1 MIVQTGRPQKQAQAK
16 PGVIPGNTNIEFF
29 ERKLDKMKKL
39 FALVLSLA
47 LVVAFAVPALAS
59 GWAQLDTQVDNFKNI
74 TMDLYGLEIYPDT
87 SAIGSLYAPLSTY
100 YPIVKN
106 SRVHFVLE
114 INLPKEKNVS
124 PAMQRLFDTKGL
136 EVYVGPSYITLDK
149 DVVLYLDGVKAKAAD
164 FRNGAKK
171 VEVNTTYNEFKCEI
185 SNKTHEA
192 TVGLYDDTCYKF
204 EFWGTVNKDGKDAT
218 VYANVGFYNNWGD
231 EGNTT
236 WMLVD
241 NNGDGYNEYLVAR
254 GGANKWFHIHTWDNA
269 TNTYGNGLFFYTTHD
284 TKDKH
289 AMVDYNKGVQVYY
302 NGTEYTITKTVN
314 NIVAFRLTS
323 DTTNTLITEGALYN
337 ALVGVCEKI
346 FGFLGFKYEEALYMT
361 EDHFAYYFGKI
372 DALEKTITYPT
383 GNVVVAPVSPELPQT
398 GDNASIVGFAMIAV
412 ALVAAAVVTVK
423 KVRA

>member
-1 MIVQTGRPQKQAQAK
+1 
-16 PGVIPGNTNIEFF
+16 
-29 ERKLDKMKKL
+29 MKKL

-114 INLPKEKNVS
+114 INLPKTKNVS

-149 DVVLYLDGVKAKAAD
+149 PVVLYLDGVKAKAAD
-164 FRNGAKK
+164 FMNGVKK
-171 VEVNTTYNEFKCEI
+171 VEVDTANNEFYCEI
-185 SNKTHEA
+185 SNTTPAADVKQ
-192 TVGLYDDTCYKF
+192 YNNTCYKF

-231 EGNTT
+231 EGNAT

-241 NNGDGYNEYLVAR
+241 VNGDGYNEYVITR
-254 GGANKWFHIHTWDNA
+254 GNKRFDVQIWNNV
-269 TNTYGNGLFFYTTHD
+269 TNTYGNGLYFYTTAD
-284 TKDKH
+284 TDNKG

-323 DTTNTLITEGALYN
+323 DTTNTLITEGDLYN
-337 ALVGVCEKI
+337 ELVGVCEKI

-361 EDHFAYYFGKI
+361 EAHFTHYFGKI

-383 GNVVVAPVSPELPQT
+383 GNVVVAPVTPELPQT

>member
-1 MIVQTGRPQKQAQAK
+1 
-16 PGVIPGNTNIEFF
+16 
-29 ERKLDKMKKL
+29 MKKL

-114 INLPKEKNVS
+114 INLPKTANVS

-164 FRNGAKK
+164 FMNGAKK
-171 VEVNTTYNEFKCEI
+171 VEVDTANNEFYCEI
-185 SNKTHEA
+185 SNTTPAADVKQKN
-192 TVGLYDDTCYKF
+192 DTCYKF
-204 EFWGTVNKDGKDAT
+204 EFWGTVNRDGKDAT

-231 EGNTT
+231 EGYAD

-241 NNGDGYNEYLVAR
+241 VNGDGYNEYMVAR
-254 GGANKWFHIHTWDNA
+254 NRAEKWFHIHTWDNA

-337 ALVGVCEKI
+337 NLVGVCEKI

-361 EDHFAYYFGKI
+361 EAHFTHYFGKI

-383 GNVVVAPVSPELPQT
+383 GNVVVAPVTPELPQT

>member
-1 MIVQTGRPQKQAQAK
+1 
-16 PGVIPGNTNIEFF
+16 
-29 ERKLDKMKKL
+29 MKKL

-114 INLPKEKNVS
+114 INLPKTANVS

-164 FRNGAKK
+164 FMNGAKK
-171 VEVNTTYNEFKCEI
+171 VEVNTTYNVFNCEI
-185 SNKTHEA
+185 SNTTPAADVKQ
-192 TVGLYDDTCYKF
+192 YNNTCYKF

-231 EGNTT
+231 EGNAT

-241 NNGDGYNEYLVAR
+241 VNGDGYNEYVITR
-254 GGANKWFHIHTWDNA
+254 GNKRFDVQIWNNV
-269 TNTYGNGLFFYTTHD
+269 TNTYGNGLYFYTTAD
-284 TKDKH
+284 TDNKG

-337 ALVGVCEKI
+337 NLVGVCEKI

-361 EDHFAYYFGKI
+361 EAHFTHYFGKI

-383 GNVVVAPVSPELPQT
+383 GNVVVAPVTPELPQT

>member
-1 MIVQTGRPQKQAQAK
+1 
-16 PGVIPGNTNIEFF
+16 
-29 ERKLDKMKKL
+29 MKKL

-114 INLPKEKNVS
+114 INLPKTANVS

-164 FRNGAKK
+164 FMNGVKK
-171 VEVNTTYNEFKCEI
+171 VEVDTANNEFYCEI
-185 SNKTHEA
+185 SNTTPAADVKQ
-192 TVGLYDDTCYKF
+192 YNNTCYKF

-231 EGNTT
+231 EGNAT

-241 NNGDGYNEYLVAR
+241 VNGDGYNEYVITR
-254 GGANKWFHIHTWDNA
+254 GNKRFDVQIWNNV
-269 TNTYGNGLFFYTTHD
+269 TNTYGNGLYFYTTAD
-284 TKDKH
+284 TDNKG

-361 EDHFAYYFGKI
+361 EAHFTHYFGKI

-383 GNVVVAPVSPELPQT
+383 GNVVVAPVTPELPQT

>member
-1 MIVQTGRPQKQAQAK
+1 
-16 PGVIPGNTNIEFF
+16 
-29 ERKLDKMKKL
+29 MKKL

-114 INLPKEKNVS
+114 INLPKTTNVS

-149 DVVLYLDGVKAKAAD
+149 PVVLYLDGVKANAAD
-164 FRNGAKK
+164 FKNAAKK
-171 VEVNTTYNEFKCEI
+171 VEVDTANNEFYCEI
-185 SNKTHEA
+185 SNTTPDADVKQYNNTS
-192 TVGLYDDTCYKF
+192 YKF

-218 VYANVGFYNNWGD
+218 VYGNVGFYNNWGD
-231 EGNTT
+231 EGVAD

-254 GGANKWFHIHTWDNA
+254 NRTEKWFHVHTWDNA
-269 TNTYGNGLFFYTTHD
+269 HNTWGNGLFFYTTAA
-284 TKDKH
+284 TNNKN

-323 DTTNTLITEGALYN
+323 DTTNTLITEGTLYN
-337 ALVGVCEKI
+337 ALVGVCENI

-361 EDHFAYYFGKI
+361 EAHFSHYFGKI

-383 GNVVVAPVSPELPQT
+383 GNVVVTPVTPELPQT

>member
-16 PGVIPGNTNIEFF
+16 PGVIPGNTNKKFF

-114 INLPKEKNVS
+114 INLPKTINVS
-124 PAMQRLFDTKGL
+124 PAMERLFNNKGL
-136 EVYVGPSYITLDK
+136 EVSVATTYIDLDK
-149 DVVLYLDGVKAKAAD
+149 KVAVYLDGK
-164 FRNGAKK
+164 NITMK
-171 VEVNTTYNEFKCEI
+171 VNATDDAFECEI
-185 SNKTHEA
+185 PRDLTRKDGGN
-192 TVGLYDDTCYKF
+192 YKF
-204 EFWGTVNKDGKDAT
+204 EFWGTVNRDGKDAT

-231 EGNTT
+231 EGNAT

-241 NNGDGYNEYLVAR
+241 VNGDGYNEYVITR
-254 GGANKWFHIHTWDNA
+254 GNKRFDVQIWDNVH
-269 TNTYGNGLFFYTTHD
+269 NTYGDGLYFYTTAD
-284 TKDKH
+284 TDNKG
-289 AMVDYNKGVQVYY
+289 AMVDYNKGVQVYLKR
-302 NGTEYTITKTVN
+302 NNTEYTITKTVN

-337 ALVGVCEKI
+337 ELVGVCEKI

-361 EDHFAYYFGKI
+361 EDHFTHYFGKI

-383 GNVVVAPVSPELPQT
+383 GNVVVAPVTPELPQT

>member
-1 MIVQTGRPQKQAQAK
+1 
-16 PGVIPGNTNIEFF
+16 
-29 ERKLDKMKKL
+29 MKKL

-114 INLPKEKNVS
+114 INLPKEKNMS
-124 PAMQRLFDTKGL
+124 PAMQRLFDNKGL
-136 EVYVGPSYITLDK
+136 EVYVKPNYITLDK

-171 VEVNTTYNEFKCEI
+171 VEVNTTYNKFNCEI
-185 SNKTHEA
+185 SNKTLKA
-192 TVGLYDDTCYKF
+192 TVGQYNDTCYKF

-218 VYANVGFYNNWGD
+218 VYANVGFYNRWAD
-231 EGNTT
+231 EGNPT
-236 WMLVD
+236 WMFVD
-241 NNGDGYNEYLVAR
+241 VNGDGYNEYVITR
-254 GGANKWFHIHTWDNA
+254 GNKRFDVQIWNNV
-269 TNTYGNGLFFYTTHD
+269 TNTYGNGLYFYTTAD
-284 TKDKH
+284 TDNKG

-302 NGTEYTITKTVN
+302 EGTEYTITKTVN
-314 NIVAFRLTS
+314 NIVAFRKTI
-323 DTTNTLITEGALYN
+323 DTTNTLITEGDLYN
-337 ALVGVCEKI
+337 DLVGVCEKI

-361 EDHFAYYFGKI
+361 EDHFEYYFGKI
-372 DALEKTITYPT
+372 DAMEKTITYPT
-383 GNVVVAPVSPELPQT
+383 GNVVVAPVTPELPQT

>member
-1 MIVQTGRPQKQAQAK
+1 
-16 PGVIPGNTNIEFF
+16 
-29 ERKLDKMKKL
+29 MKKL

-114 INLPKEKNVS
+114 INLPKTTNVS

-149 DVVLYLDGVKAKAAD
+149 PVVLYLDGVKAKAAD
-164 FRNGAKK
+164 FMNDAKK
-171 VEVNTTYNEFKCEI
+171 VEVNTIDNEFYCEI
-185 SNKTHEA
+185 SNNT
-192 TVGLYDDTCYKF
+192 GLNPDVMQKNNTSYKF

-231 EGNTT
+231 ELDAN

-254 GGANKWFHIHTWDNA
+254 GDKWFHVHTWNNT
-269 TNTYGNGLFFYTTHD
+269 TNTWGNGLFFYTTHE
-284 TKDKH
+284 TSNKNS
-289 AMVDYNKGVQVYY
+289 MVDYNKGVQVYY

-323 DTTNTLITEGALYN
+323 DTTNTLITEGTLYN
-337 ALVGVCEKI
+337 ALVGVCENI

-361 EDHFAYYFGKI
+361 DAHFSHYFGKI

-383 GNVVVAPVSPELPQT
+383 GNVVVAPVTPALPQT

>member
-1 MIVQTGRPQKQAQAK
+1 
-16 PGVIPGNTNIEFF
+16 
-29 ERKLDKMKKL
+29 MKKL

-59 GWAQLDTQVDNFKNI
+59 GWAQLDSQVDNFKNI

-87 SAIGSLYAPLSTY
+87 TAIGSLYAPLSTY

-114 INLPKEKNVS
+114 INLPKTANVS

-136 EVYVGPSYITLDK
+136 EVYVGPDYITLDK
-149 DVVLYLDGVKAKAAD
+149 PVVLYLDGVKAKAAD
-164 FRNGAKK
+164 FMNGATK
-171 VEVNTTYNEFKCEI
+171 VEVDTINNEFYCEI
-185 SNKTHEA
+185 SNVTPDAAVKQKNN
-192 TVGLYDDTCYKF
+192 TCYKF

-231 EGNTT
+231 EGHAD
-236 WMLVD
+236 WMMVD
-241 NNGDGYNEYLVAR
+241 VNGDGYNEYMVAR
-254 GGANKWFHIHTWDNA
+254 GGAQQWFHIHTWDNA
-269 TNTYGNGLFFYTTHD
+269 NNTWGNGLFFYTTAA
-284 TKDKH
+284 TNNKKS
-289 AMVDYNKGVQVYY
+289 MVDYNKGVQVYY

-323 DTTNTLITEGALYN
+323 DTNNNLITEGPTYN

-361 EDHFAYYFGKI
+361 EKHFTHYFGKI

-383 GNVVVAPVSPELPQT
+383 GNIVVAPVSPELPQT

>member
-1 MIVQTGRPQKQAQAK
+1 
-16 PGVIPGNTNIEFF
+16 
-29 ERKLDKMKKL
+29 MKKL

-114 INLPKEKNVS
+114 INLPKKSNVS
-124 PAMQRLFDTKGL
+124 PAMERLFANKGL
-136 EVYVGPSYITLDK
+136 EISVETSYIDLDK
-149 DVVLYLDGVKAKAAD
+149 VVKVYRDGKEIVWTGLPTANDDSYTCEIPAD
-164 FRNGAKK
+164 FNLDKSYG
-171 VEVNTTYNEFKCEI
+171 TTM
-185 SNKTHEA
+185 
-192 TVGLYDDTCYKF
+192 KF

-231 EGNTT
+231 EGNAT

-241 NNGDGYNEYLVAR
+241 VNGDGYNEYVITR
-254 GGANKWFHIHTWDNA
+254 GNKRFDVQIWNNV
-269 TNTYGNGLFFYTTHD
+269 TNTYGNGLYFYTTAD
-284 TKDKH
+284 TDNKG

-314 NIVAFRLTS
+314 NIVAFRKTI
-323 DTTNTLITEGALYN
+323 DTTNTLITEGDLYN
-337 ALVGVCEKI
+337 ELVGVCEKI

-361 EDHFAYYFGKI
+361 EDHFEYYFGKI
-372 DALEKTITYPT
+372 DAMEKTITYPT
-383 GNVVVAPVSPELPQT
+383 GNVVVAPVTPELPQT

>member
-1 MIVQTGRPQKQAQAK
+1 
-16 PGVIPGNTNIEFF
+16 
-29 ERKLDKMKKL
+29 MKKL

-114 INLPKEKNVS
+114 INLPKTKNVS

-136 EVYVGPSYITLDK
+136 EVYVEPSYITLDK
-149 DVVLYLDGVKAKAAD
+149 PVVLYLDGVKAKAAD
-164 FRNGAKK
+164 FMNGAKK
-171 VEVNTTYNEFKCEI
+171 VEVNTTYNVFNCEI
-185 SNKTHEA
+185 SNTTPAADVKQ
-192 TVGLYDDTCYKF
+192 YNNTCYKF

-231 EGNTT
+231 EGNAT

-241 NNGDGYNEYLVAR
+241 VNGDGYNEYVITR
-254 GGANKWFHIHTWDNA
+254 GNKRFDVQIWNNV
-269 TNTYGNGLFFYTTHD
+269 TNTYGNGLYFYTTAD
-284 TKDKH
+284 TDNKG

-314 NIVAFRLTS
+314 NIVAFRKTI
-323 DTTNTLITEGALYN
+323 DTTNTLITEGDLYN
-337 ALVGVCEKI
+337 ELVGVCEKI

-361 EDHFAYYFGKI
+361 EDHFEYYFGKI
-372 DALEKTITYPT
+372 DAMEKTITYPT
-383 GNVVVAPVSPELPQT
+383 GNVVVAPVTPELPQT

>member
-1 MIVQTGRPQKQAQAK
+1 
-16 PGVIPGNTNIEFF
+16 
-29 ERKLDKMKKL
+29 MKKL

-114 INLPKEKNVS
+114 INLPKKDNVS
-124 PAMQRLFDTKGL
+124 PAMQRLFEKKGL
-136 EVYVGPSYITLDK
+136 EVYVETSYIDLDK
-149 DVVLYLDGVKAKAAD
+149 EVKVYRDGEEIVWPGLPTANAAS
-164 FRNGAKK
+164 
-171 VEVNTTYNEFKCEI
+171 YKCEI
-185 SNKTHEA
+185 PADFNLEKSYGT
-192 TVGLYDDTCYKF
+192 TMKF
-204 EFWGTVNKDGKDAT
+204 EFWGDVNKDGKDAT

-231 EGNTT
+231 EREGKDNF
-236 WMLVD
+236 MYVD
-241 NNGDGYNEYLVAR
+241 VNGDGYNEYLVAC
-254 GGANKWFHIHTWDNA
+254 GGEEKWFHIHTWNNVTD
-269 TNTYGNGLFFYTTHD
+269 TYGDGLYFYTTAATD
-284 TKDKH
+284 NKKS
-289 AMVDYNKGVQVYY
+289 MVDYNKGVQVYLKS
-302 NGTEYTITKTVN
+302 TDTVYTITKTVN
-314 NIVAFRLTS
+314 NIVAFRKTI
-323 DTTNTLITEGALYN
+323 DTTNTLITEGDLYN
-337 ALVGVCEKI
+337 ELVGVCEKI

-361 EDHFAYYFGKI
+361 EDHFEYYFGKI

-383 GNVVVAPVSPELPQT
+383 GNVVVTPVTPELPQT

>member
-1 MIVQTGRPQKQAQAK
+1 
-16 PGVIPGNTNIEFF
+16 
-29 ERKLDKMKKL
+29 MKKL

-114 INLPKEKNVS
+114 INLPKTANVS

-164 FRNGAKK
+164 FMNGVKK
-171 VEVNTTYNEFKCEI
+171 VEVDTANNEFYCEI
-185 SNKTHEA
+185 SNTTPAADVKQ
-192 TVGLYDDTCYKF
+192 YNNTCYKF

-231 EGNTT
+231 EGNAT

-241 NNGDGYNEYLVAR
+241 VNGDGYNEYVITR
-254 GGANKWFHIHTWDNA
+254 GNKRFDVQIWNNV
-269 TNTYGNGLFFYTTHD
+269 TNTYGNGLYFYTTAD
-284 TKDKH
+284 TDNKG

-337 ALVGVCEKI
+337 NLVGVCEKI

-361 EDHFAYYFGKI
+361 EDHFTHYFGKI

-383 GNVVVAPVSPELPQT
+383 GNVVVAPVTPELPQT

>member
-1 MIVQTGRPQKQAQAK
+1 
-16 PGVIPGNTNIEFF
+16 
-29 ERKLDKMKKL
+29 MKKL

-114 INLPKEKNVS
+114 INLPKTTNVS

-149 DVVLYLDGVKAKAAD
+149 PVVLYLDGVKAKAAD
-164 FRNGAKK
+164 FMNVAKK
-171 VEVNTTYNEFKCEI
+171 VEVDTANNEFYCEI
-185 SNKTHEA
+185 SNTTPDADVKQYNNTS
-192 TVGLYDDTCYKF
+192 YKF

-218 VYANVGFYNNWGD
+218 VYGNVGFYNNWGD
-231 EGNTT
+231 EGYAD

-241 NNGDGYNEYLVAR
+241 NNGDGYNEYVVAR
-254 GGANKWFHIHTWDNA
+254 NRTEKWFHIHTWDNA
-269 TNTYGNGLFFYTTHD
+269 HNTWGNGLFFYTTAA
-284 TKDKH
+284 TNNKN

-323 DTTNTLITEGALYN
+323 DTTNTLITEGTLYN
-337 ALVGVCEKI
+337 ALVGVCENI

-361 EDHFAYYFGKI
+361 EAHFTHYFGKI

-383 GNVVVAPVSPELPQT
+383 GNVVVAPVTPELPQT

>member
-1 MIVQTGRPQKQAQAK
+1 
-16 PGVIPGNTNIEFF
+16 
-29 ERKLDKMKKL
+29 MKKL

-114 INLPKEKNVS
+114 INLPKTKNVS

-149 DVVLYLDGVKAKAAD
+149 PVVLYLDGVKAKAAD
-164 FRNGAKK
+164 FMNGAKK
-171 VEVNTTYNEFKCEI
+171 VEVNTTYNEFNCEI
-185 SNKTHEA
+185 SNTTPAADVKQ
-192 TVGLYDDTCYKF
+192 YNDTCYKF

-231 EGNTT
+231 EGYAD
-236 WMLVD
+236 WMFVD
-241 NNGDGYNEYLVAR
+241 VNGDGYNEYMVAR
-254 GGANKWFHIHTWDNA
+254 NRAEKWFHIHTWNNV

-337 ALVGVCEKI
+337 DLVGVCEKI

-361 EDHFAYYFGKI
+361 EAHFTHYFGKI
-372 DALEKTITYPT
+372 DALEKTITYPN
-383 GNVVVAPVSPELPQT
+383 GNIVVAPVTPELPQT

>member
-1 MIVQTGRPQKQAQAK
+1 
-16 PGVIPGNTNIEFF
+16 
-29 ERKLDKMKKL
+29 MKKL

-114 INLPKEKNVS
+114 INLPKTANVS

-164 FRNGAKK
+164 FMNGVKK
-171 VEVNTTYNEFKCEI
+171 VEVDTANNEFYCEI
-185 SNKTHEA
+185 SNTTPAADVKQ
-192 TVGLYDDTCYKF
+192 YNNTCYKF

-231 EGNTT
+231 EGYAD

-241 NNGDGYNEYLVAR
+241 VNGDGYNEYMVAR
-254 GGANKWFHIHTWDNA
+254 NRAEKWFHIHTWDNA

-284 TKDKH
+284 TLDKH

-361 EDHFAYYFGKI
+361 EDHFTHYFGKI

-383 GNVVVAPVSPELPQT
+383 GNVVVAPVTPELPQT

>member
-1 MIVQTGRPQKQAQAK
+1 
-16 PGVIPGNTNIEFF
+16 
-29 ERKLDKMKKL
+29 MKKL

-114 INLPKEKNVS
+114 INLPKEKNMS
-124 PAMQRLFDTKGL
+124 PAMQRLFDNKGL
-136 EVYVGPSYITLDK
+136 EVYVKPNYITLDK

-171 VEVNTTYNEFKCEI
+171 VEVNTTYNKFNCEI
-185 SNKTHEA
+185 SNKTLKA
-192 TVGLYDDTCYKF
+192 TVGQYNDTCYKF

-218 VYANVGFYNNWGD
+218 VYANVGFYNRWAD
-231 EGNTT
+231 EGNPT
-236 WMLVD
+236 WMFVD
-241 NNGDGYNEYLVAR
+241 VNGDGYNEYVITR
-254 GGANKWFHIHTWDNA
+254 GNKRFDVQIWDNVH
-269 TNTYGNGLFFYTTHD
+269 NTYGDGLYFYTTEATD
-284 TKDKH
+284 NKD
-289 AMVDYNKGVQVYY
+289 AMVDYNKGVQVYLKK
-302 NGTEYTITKTVN
+302 NNTEYTITKTVN
-314 NIVAFRLTS
+314 NIVAFRETS
-323 DTTNTLITEGALYN
+323 DTTNTLITEGDLYN
-337 ALVGVCEKI
+337 DLVGVCEKI

-361 EDHFAYYFGKI
+361 EAHFTHYFGKI

-383 GNVVVAPVSPELPQT
+383 GNVVVTPVTPELPQT

>member
-1 MIVQTGRPQKQAQAK
+1 
-16 PGVIPGNTNIEFF
+16 
-29 ERKLDKMKKL
+29 MKKL

-114 INLPKEKNVS
+114 INLPKAKNVS

-136 EVYVGPSYITLDK
+136 EVYVEPSYITLDK
-149 DVVLYLDGVKAKAAD
+149 PVVLYINGEKAKAAD
-164 FRNGAKK
+164 FMNGAKK
-171 VEVNTTYNEFKCEI
+171 VEVNTTYNVFNCEI
-185 SNKTHEA
+185 SNTTPAADVKQKN
-192 TVGLYDDTCYKF
+192 DTCYKF

-231 EGNTT
+231 EGIAT
-236 WMLVD
+236 WMLVY
-241 NNGDGYNEYLVAR
+241 NNGDGYNEYVITR
-254 GGANKWFHIHTWDNA
+254 GNKRFDVQIWNNV
-269 TNTYGNGLFFYTTHD
+269 TNTYGNGLYFYTTAD
-284 TKDKH
+284 TDNKG

-323 DTTNTLITEGALYN
+323 DTTNTLITEGATYN

-361 EDHFAYYFGKI
+361 EAHFEHYFGKI
-372 DALEKTITYPT
+372 DAMEKTITYPT
-383 GNVVVAPVSPELPQT
+383 GNVVVAPVTPELPQT

>member
-1 MIVQTGRPQKQAQAK
+1 
-16 PGVIPGNTNIEFF
+16 
-29 ERKLDKMKKL
+29 MKKL

-114 INLPKEKNVS
+114 INLPKAKNVS

-164 FRNGAKK
+164 FMNGVKK
-171 VEVNTTYNEFKCEI
+171 VEVDTVNNEFYCEI
-185 SNKTHEA
+185 SNTTPAADVKQKN
-192 TVGLYDDTCYKF
+192 DTCYKF

-218 VYANVGFYNNWGD
+218 VYANVGFYNNWDD
-231 EGNTT
+231 EGHAD
-236 WMLVD
+236 WMFVD
-241 NNGDGYNEYLVAR
+241 VNGDGYNEYLVAR
-254 GGANKWFHIHTWDNA
+254 GGANKWFHVHTWNNT
-269 TNTYGNGLFFYTTHD
+269 TNTWGNGLFFYTTHE
-284 TKDKH
+284 TSNKNS
-289 AMVDYNKGVQVYY
+289 MVDYNKGVQVYY

-337 ALVGVCEKI
+337 NLVAVCEKI

-361 EDHFAYYFGKI
+361 DAHFSHYFGKI

-383 GNVVVAPVSPELPQT
+383 GNVVVTPVTPELPQT

>member
-1 MIVQTGRPQKQAQAK
+1 
-16 PGVIPGNTNIEFF
+16 
-29 ERKLDKMKKL
+29 MKKL

-114 INLPKEKNVS
+114 INLPNGKNVS
-124 PAMQRLFDTKGL
+124 PAMERLFANKGL

-149 DVVLYLDGVKAKAAD
+149 NVAVYLDGVKQKKAMAVVD
-164 FRNGAKK
+164 
-171 VEVNTTYNEFKCEI
+171 NEFNCEI
-185 SNKTHEA
+185 PSTALALSYGTN
-192 TVGLYDDTCYKF
+192 YKF

-218 VYANVGFYNNWGD
+218 VYASVGFYNNWGD
-231 EGNTT
+231 EGNAD

-241 NNGDGYNEYLVAR
+241 VNGDGYNEYMVAR
-254 GGANKWFHIHTWDNA
+254 GGEGKWFHIHTWDNA
-269 TNTYGNGLFFYTTHD
+269 TNTYGNGLFFYTTAA
-284 TKDKH
+284 TNNKG
-289 AMVDYNKGVQVYY
+289 AMVDYNKGVQVCY
-302 NGTEYTITKTVN
+302 NGAEYTITKTVN

-337 ALVGVCEKI
+337 NLVGVCEKI

-361 EDHFAYYFGKI
+361 EDHFTHYFGKI

-383 GNVVVAPVSPELPQT
+383 GNVVVAPVTPELPQT
-398 GDNASIVGFAMIAV
+398 GDNASIVGFAIIAV

>member
-1 MIVQTGRPQKQAQAK
+1 
-16 PGVIPGNTNIEFF
+16 
-29 ERKLDKMKKL
+29 MKKL

-114 INLPKEKNVS
+114 INLPKTANVS

-149 DVVLYLDGVKAKAAD
+149 VVKVYRDGKEIVWTGLPTANVASYTCEIPAD
-164 FRNGAKK
+164 FNLDKSYG
-171 VEVNTTYNEFKCEI
+171 TTM
-185 SNKTHEA
+185 
-192 TVGLYDDTCYKF
+192 KF

-231 EGNTT
+231 EGYAD

-241 NNGDGYNEYLVAR
+241 VNGDGYNEYMVAR
-254 GGANKWFHIHTWDNA
+254 NRAEKWFHIHTWDNA

-284 TKDKH
+284 TLDKH

-337 ALVGVCEKI
+337 NLVAVCEKI

-361 EDHFAYYFGKI
+361 EAHFTHYFGKI

-383 GNVVVAPVSPELPQT
+383 GNVVVAPVTPELPQT

>member
-1 MIVQTGRPQKQAQAK
+1 
-16 PGVIPGNTNIEFF
+16 
-29 ERKLDKMKKL
+29 MKKL

-114 INLPKEKNVS
+114 INLPKTANVS

-164 FRNGAKK
+164 FMNGVKK
-171 VEVNTTYNEFKCEI
+171 VEVDTANNEFYCEI
-185 SNKTHEA
+185 SNTTPDAHVKQ
-192 TVGLYDDTCYKF
+192 YNNTCYKF

-218 VYANVGFYNNWGD
+218 VYGNVGFYNNWGD
-231 EGNTT
+231 EGNAD

-241 NNGDGYNEYLVAR
+241 VNGDGYNEYMVAR
-254 GGANKWFHIHTWDNA
+254 NRAEKWFHIHTWDNA

-337 ALVGVCEKI
+337 NLVAVCEKI

-361 EDHFAYYFGKI
+361 EKHFTHYFGKI

-383 GNVVVAPVSPELPQT
+383 GNVVVAPVTPELPQT